1 MTVINYNTKVINYN
15 TNVINYKTK
24 VILIYKGNKLQ

>member
-1 MTVINYNTKVINYN
+1 MIVINYNTKVINYN

-24 VILIYKGNKLQ
+24 VILIYKGNKLH